1 MVQVD
6 QPRQKVYEA
15 LKDLDI
21 EFQVYD
27 HPPISHRGE
36 AFHFPQAI
44 EGGRCRNLF
53 LRNSG
58 GKNHYLV
65 ILELDVPLD
74 LGILSQRLSEKRLGF
89 ASEERL
95 MRVLGVLP
103 GSVSPFNFLNGK
115 GKDVF
120 IIVDQA
126 LLRHEKLVFHPNE
139 NTASLVLSVKDFKK
153 YLQTLG
159 NRIEFLDLS
168 R

>member
-1 MVQVD
+1 MNQN
-6 QPRQKVYEA
+6 RQTVFDA

-21 EFQVYD
+21 PFHVYD
-27 HPPISHRGE
+27 HPPLQTSGD
-36 AFHFPQAI
+36 AFLLPDDV

-58 GKNHYLV
+58 GMNHYLV

-74 LGILSQRLSEKRLGF
+74 LKILSQRLSEKRLGF

-139 NTASLVLSVKDFKK
+139 NTASLVLSVEDFKK

-159 NRIEFLDLS
+159 NRIEFVDLS
-168 R
+168 L

>member
-1 MVQVD
+1 MVNVD
-6 QPRQKVYEA
+6 QPRQKVYDA
-15 LKDLDI
+15 LKNLAI

-27 HPPISHRGE
+27 HPPIHNGGE
-36 AFHFPQAI
+36 AFHLPQAI
-44 EGGRCRNLF
+44 EMGRCKNLF
-53 LRNSG
+53 LRNSEG
-58 GKNHYLV
+58 MNHYLV
-65 ILELDVPLD
+65 ILELDVQLD
-74 LGILSQRLSEKRLGF
+74 LKILSQRLSEKRLGF

-95 MRVLGVLP
+95 MRYLGVLP

-120 IIVDQA
+120 IIVDQS

-139 NTASLVLSVKDFKK
+139 NTASLALLAKDFKK

-168 R
+168 C

>member
-1 MVQVD
+1 MNQN
-6 QPRQKVYEA
+6 RQTVFDA

-21 EFQVYD
+21 PFQVYD
-27 HPPISHRGE
+27 HPPLRTSGD
-36 AFHFPQAI
+36 AFLLTEDV
-44 EGGRCRNLF
+44 EGGRCKNLF

-58 GKNHYLV
+58 GMNHYLV

-74 LGILSQRLSEKRLGF
+74 LKILSQRLSEKRLGF

-103 GSVSPFNFLNGK
+103 GSVSPFNFLKGK

-153 YLQTLG
+153 YLRTLG